1 MRNRPT
7 RRSGRTARTFLRKS
21 TTPRVPARRGSWAPN
36 RFTAHAT
43 KLLVGGAALRRS
55 IRIRKAWGRAGV
67 ARMAR
72 IASSNS
78 VNVYGSMKVSSALER
93 SGKTA
98 HVTGMRHWRTAT
110 RVVSSEI
117 PKTFDIRRYATI
129 GAVSAPQ
136 RNGRPPLDDDDPS
149 VSVTIKTPARPR
161 AHENSP
167 RGWSETRRNWR
178 VSAVSVAP
186 DAKLLG
192 VLTASTFARRLLRR
206 LTVTRSRCRINA
218 LGRSIHVRG
227 KGCAYDHDRFAHRD
241 PSSSFS
247 LVRTQAR
254 ERGSA
259 CPARPIRTPPS
270 GSI

>member
-1 MRNRPT
+1 
-7 RRSGRTARTFLRKS
+7 
-21 TTPRVPARRGSWAPN
+21 V
-36 RFTAHAT
+36 
-43 KLLVGGAALRRS
+43 KLLHG
-55 IRIRKAWGRAGV
+55 
-67 ARMAR
+67 
-72 IASSNS
+72 
-78 VNVYGSMKVSSALER
+78 LEH
-93 SGKTA
+93 T
-98 HVTGMRHWRTAT
+98 
-110 RVVSSEI
+110 
-117 PKTFDIRRYATI
+117 
-129 GAVSAPQ
+129 
-136 RNGRPPLDDDDPS
+136 
-149 VSVTIKTPARPR
+149 
-161 AHENSP
+161 ENSL
-167 RGWSETRRNWR
+167 RGWSETRRNGR

-186 DAKLLG
+186 DAKLLS

-206 LTVTRSRCRINA
+206 LTATRSRCRMNA

>member
-1 MRNRPT
+1 M
-7 RRSGRTARTFLRKS
+7 
-21 TTPRVPARRGSWAPN
+21 
-36 RFTAHAT
+36 
-43 KLLVGGAALRRS
+43 KLLRG
-55 IRIRKAWGRAGV
+55 
-67 ARMAR
+67 
-72 IASSNS
+72 
-78 VNVYGSMKVSSALER
+78 LEH
-93 SGKTA
+93 A
-98 HVTGMRHWRTAT
+98 
-110 RVVSSEI
+110 
-117 PKTFDIRRYATI
+117 
-129 GAVSAPQ
+129 
-136 RNGRPPLDDDDPS
+136 
-149 VSVTIKTPARPR
+149 
-161 AHENSP
+161 ENSP

-186 DAKLLG
+186 DAKLLC

-206 LTVTRSRCRINA
+206 LTATRSRRRMNA

-227 KGCAYDHDRFAHRD
+227 KGCAHDHDRFAHRD